1 MKLAPPPNRNR
12 ALRRRSKAFTLA
24 EVLAALLFLAIVI
37 PAAVEAM
44 HLASLAGVVA
54 ARKGAAGRV
63 ADRVLNESLVTT
75 NWSGGL
81 QRGTVTESG
90 LDYNWSLTSQS
101 WTSDSAMQQVTAE
114 VTFLAQ
120 GKEYKV
126 TLSTLET
133 MPGVTPVMTT
143 TH

>member
-1 MKLAPPPNRNR
+1 
-12 ALRRRSKAFTLA
+12 
-24 EVLAALLFLAIVI
+24 
-37 PAAVEAM
+37 M